1 MQVILTQEVLGLG
14 DPGDVVEVKDGYGR
28 NYLLPQ
34 GIAMLASDKNVAA
47 LEAERKRIAAAQ
59 ASEAERV
66 RGEAAQL
73 EGVQVTVAA
82 RAGETGKLYGSITN
96 MDLAAAL
103 AEMGHDIDR
112 RRILLETPI
121 KQLGEYQ
128 VDIKLH
134 PQVVVQI
141 AVTVEAQLDEE
152 QLAKAAAEAAAA
164 AEAEEAG
171 EEAIDEAEADA
182 DDDAAEAAEG
192 TEEPAADDEA
202 AEPESDDQD

>member
-171 EEAIDEAEADA
+171 EEAIDETAAD
-182 DDDAAEAAEG
+182 DDDAAEAAED
-192 TEEPAADDEA
+192 TEEPAAEDEA